1 MVQWLR
7 LHAPSAG
14 SLVPIPGQGTTY
26 YMPQLRVHMSQLKI
40 PHAATK
46 ILRQGITHH
55 SFWVTMASL
64 VAQTVKN
71 PPAMQETR
79 VQSLGQEDPLEKEMA
94 TYSSILAGKIPWTEE
109 PGGLQSMELQ
119 RVGHD

>member
-46 ILRQGITHH
+46 ILSVANKTKH
-55 SFWVTMASL
+55 SQL
-64 VAQTVKN
+64 NK
-71 PPAMQETR
+71 
-79 VQSLGQEDPLEKEMA
+79 
-94 TYSSILAGKIPWTEE
+94 
-109 PGGLQSMELQ
+109 
-119 RVGHD
+119 